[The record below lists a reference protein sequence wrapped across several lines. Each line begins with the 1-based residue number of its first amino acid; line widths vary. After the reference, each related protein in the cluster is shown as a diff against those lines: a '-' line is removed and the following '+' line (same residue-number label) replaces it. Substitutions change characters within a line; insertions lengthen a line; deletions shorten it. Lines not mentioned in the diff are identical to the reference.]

1 MLVREIM
8 SESIERI
15 ARDAPIREAARLM
28 RDRDIGMLPVEQDG
42 KLVGTITDRDITVRA
57 TAASAN
63 PDTTLVGEA
72 MSGELFSCTDED
84 DLQEAVRIMEEH
96 QVRRLVVHNSQGESV
111 GVLTLADLARHH
123 ETEDLSAEI
132 LEEVSQPAA

>member
-1 MLVREIM
+1 MLVRDIM
-8 SESIERI
+8 SEGVERV
-15 ARDAPIREAARLM
+15 ARDTPIRDAARLM
-28 RDRDIGMLPVEQDG
+28 RDLDIGMLPVEENG
-42 KLVGTITDRDITVRA
+42 KIVGTITDRDITVRA

-63 PDTTLVGEA
+63 PDTTPVGEA
-72 MSGELFSCTDED
+72 MSGELFSCEENDN
-84 DLQEAVRIMEEH
+84 LQEAARIMEEH
-96 QVRRLVVHNSQGESV
+96 QVRRLVVQNSKGEAV